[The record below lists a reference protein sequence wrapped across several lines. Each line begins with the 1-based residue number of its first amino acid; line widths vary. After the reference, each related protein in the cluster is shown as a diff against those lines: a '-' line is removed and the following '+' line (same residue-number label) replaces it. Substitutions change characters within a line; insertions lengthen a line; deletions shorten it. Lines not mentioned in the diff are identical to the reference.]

1 MRFPVKI
8 LFFEFLLNNIDFFGF
23 KIPSDSLK
31 FPIFLSIAYLF
42 ICSRFIVVSFINFTK
57 KIKNE
62 GSFRWFFRKCFLKLS
77 RSVADV
83 ELSKFRPS

>member
-1 MRFPVKI
+1 
-8 LFFEFLLNNIDFFGF
+8 LWNFFEFLLNNIDFSGF

-31 FPIFLSIAYLF
+31 MPIFISIAYLF
-42 ICSRFIVVSFINFTK
+42 ICSRFIGVSFFNFKK

-62 GSFRWFFRKCFLKLS
+62 GSFKWFFRKCFLELS

-83 ELSKFRPS
+83 ELSKLRPL